1 MRFTHHD
8 DVVQGEDVA
17 KAEGH
22 IKQARVE
29 VRSQIAV
36 QSDLERSSAG
46 PCAGLKALYVHP
58 LYRIGSLCDRH
69 TCQTMHEALSMKYSQ
84 TPVKIARRQA

>member
-22 IKQARVE
+22 VKQARVE

-36 QSDLERSSAG
+36 QCDLEWSSAG
-46 PCAGLKALYVHP
+46 LRAE
-58 LYRIGSLCDRH
+58 GSVFTSAVSDR
-69 TCQTMHEALSMKYSQ
+69 
-84 TPVKIARRQA
+84 